1 MLGHNV
7 PKPLITGKFAR
18 EVREA
23 ARKSTA
29 TREEMAEL
37 DKQIVHHHTFTWV
50 EQ

>member
-29 TREEMAEL
+29 TREEMAEAE
-37 DKQIVHHHTFTWV
+37 KSVTHKHTIIWD
-50 EQ
+50 